1 MSIRD
6 ASLRYGTPGARMWG
20 TQAVIA
26 VGEAPTLQEEVGV
39 VRSVDGEGRVVQ
51 KVMERE
57 TVDHCAHA

>member
-1 MSIRD
+1 
-6 ASLRYGTPGARMWG
+6 MWG